1 MYRDDSSICRA
12 AVHAGQV
19 DDSLGGVVYVGIE
32 RGQVEFKGSENNKV
46 KSDNYN
52 KYWERTFVVS
62 GYVKKCPLDKF
73 KYYTEEGTKKKEE
86 KKEKPTSF
94 QQLQIH

>member
-1 MYRDDSSICRA
+1 M
-12 AVHAGQV
+12 